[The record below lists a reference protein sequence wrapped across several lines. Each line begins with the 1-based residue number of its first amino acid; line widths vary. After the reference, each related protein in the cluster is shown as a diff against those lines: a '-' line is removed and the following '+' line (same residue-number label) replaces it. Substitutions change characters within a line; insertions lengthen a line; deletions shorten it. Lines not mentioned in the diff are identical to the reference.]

1 MKLKYTWLLLA
12 GIAIITSCSPLKK
25 ANNKFDRAQYD
36 VAIDM
41 YQRLTENPKYEA
53 EALFRIAESYRMSN
67 RIQQAVP
74 YYEEAIKA
82 GMDNDSIDFYYA
94 FALKSLGKYEDSRK
108 VLEEYLAE
116 PSDDKNKRFLAL
128 ANREIENLDLIDE
141 IRQPKD
147 YYNVQNLTDLNTAGP
162 EYGPIVRGDRFYFTG
177 SRDDETIFKTTGTGY
192 TDIYVTR
199 FTDEKVDASNV
210 KSVGDFINTMGIHE
224 ANLAIAPNG
233 KTMIFARSNIAKKNG
248 RKEVDLYITRNRNN
262 EWTKPELMNI
272 SSRDFWDGSP
282 TFSRDGRSL
291 YFASNRPGGFGGTDI
306 WVAHLGTNGRW
317 GKVKNMGSAINTSG
331 NELFP
336 FVSDANKLYYA
347 SDGLPGLG
355 GLDIFEASR
364 RRGKIIVTNLGAPVN
379 SNADDFGFFLYSP
392 NEGFLTSNRAEG
404 KGDDDIYSFVNND
417 PDIKVIHYFLDGK
430 TITMKDSAE
439 QILADVRLRLLDE
452 EDNVL
457 EIVNTDKDGK
467 FSFRIDAETNYIL
480 VGEKPNYFTT
490 RVLYST
496 IGKSVDPATL
506 TEYETD
512 IVFDTLLILNPIEIG
527 KEIVL
532 KNIYYDLDKWDIR
545 EDAAEEL
552 DNLVELLQDNPEIKI
567 ELGSHTDSR
576 SSDDYN
582 MTLSQRRAE
591 SAVNYIVSQ
600 GIDASRIT
608 AKGYGETDLLN
619 ECANDV
625 PCTEEQHQENRRTEF
640 KVIEYD
646 REKLEEKTQ
655 EESLEDRIFN
665 DGGR

>member
-1 MKLKYTWLLLA
+1 MKFKFTWLVLGGALLMA
-12 GIAIITSCSPLKK
+12 SCSPLKK

-41 YQRLTENPKYEA
+41 YQRLTDNPKYKA
-53 EALFRIAESYRMSN
+53 EAMFRIAESYRMSN

-74 YYEEAIKA
+74 YYEEAMKA
-82 GMDNDSIDFYYA
+82 GMENDSIDFYYA
-94 FALKSLGKYEDSRK
+94 FALKSLGKYDESRK
-108 VLEEYLAE
+108 ILETFLAE
-116 PSDDKNKRFLAL
+116 PGDDRNKKFLAL
-128 ANREIENLDLIDE
+128 ANREIENLNLIDE
-141 IRQPKD
+141 ISESKD
-147 YYNVQNLTDLNTAGP
+147 YYELKNLSDLNTAGP
-162 EYGPIVRGDRFYFTG
+162 EYGPFVKGDRFYFTG
-177 SRDDETIFKTTGTGY
+177 SRDDEAVFKTTGTGY
-192 TDIYVTR
+192 TDVYVTK
-199 FTDEKVDASNV
+199 FVDNQVDASNI

-233 KTMIFARSNIAKKNG
+233 KTMIFARSNVPKKNG
-248 RKEVDLYITRNRNN
+248 RKEVDLYITRYRNN
-262 EWTKPELMNI
+262 EWSKPELMNI
-272 SSRDFWDGSP
+272 SSRDFWDSTP
-282 TFSRDGRSL
+282 AFSRDGRSL

-317 GKVKNMGSAINTSG
+317 GNAKNMGSTINTSG

-355 GLDIFEASR
+355 GLDIFEATR
-364 RRGKIIVTNLGAPVN
+364 RRGKIIVTNMGAPVN

-417 PDIKVIHYFLDGK
+417 PDIKVIHYFLEGK
-430 TITMKDSAE
+430 TITMKDSTE

-457 EIVNTDKDGK
+457 EIVNTDKEGQ

-480 VGEKPNYFTT
+480 IGEKPNYFTS

-496 IGKSVDPATL
+496 IGKSVNPATL

-512 IVFDTLLILNPIEIG
+512 IVFDTLLILDPIEIG
-527 KEIVL
+527 KGIVL
-532 KNIYYDLDKWDIR
+532 ENIYYDLDKWDIR
-545 EDAAEEL
+545 IDAAEEL
-552 DNLVELLQDNPEIKI
+552 DKLVEILRDNPEIKI

-576 SSDDYN
+576 ATDDYN
-582 MTLSQRRAE
+582 MTLSQKRAE
-591 SAVNYIVSQ
+591 SAVNYIVTQ

-608 AKGYGETDLLN
+608 AKGYGETRLLN
-619 ECANDV
+619 DCTNDV

-640 KVIEYD
+640 KVLEYD
-646 REKLEEKTQ
+646 RNKVDEKNK